1 MPPEEE
7 SLHSPW
13 LTVLSWPYDGSINS
27 GMPDTASNEGMMALE
42 DVLGEI
48 ERPGFC
54 FEAYRRIG
62 DGLREFVFYIANQA
76 EFMTELNDRL
86 KKHPKY
92 PIEITFYRD
101 DDWSDFQSLIDDLG
115 TV

>member
-1 MPPEEE
+1 
-7 SLHSPW
+7 
-13 LTVLSWPYDGSINS
+13 
-27 GMPDTASNEGMMALE
+27 MPDTASNEGMMALE

-62 DGLREFVFYIANQA
+62 GGLREFVFYIANQA
-76 EFMTELNDRL
+76 ESMTELNDRL
-86 KKHPKY
+86 EKHPRS
-92 PIEITFYRD
+92 PIEIAFYRD
-101 DDWSDFQSLIDDLG
+101 DDRSDFQKLVGDLG